1 MKGTPF
7 KLKTSKGPNGGKQKL
22 SSAARKKKA
31 IRDGKSSAARKSE
44 KATAQVFR
52 RKRTKG
58 ELSGKDVH
66 HSSDGS
72 MRLVS
77 IAKNRGHSV
86 S

>member
-31 IRDGKSSAARKSE
+31 IRDGKSSAVRLNE

-58 ELSGKDVH
+58 ELNGKDVH

-77 IAKNRGHSV
+77 VAKNRGHRV